1 MIRLGGP
8 VFMSGTNPAP
18 GPGESHG
25 SGHEDVQSLARKH
38 REKGFRAAYAP
49 QVSVA
54 DSQRIRDIRK
64 AFEAEDVVL
73 AEVQCWVNLLDP
85 DPPKARA
92 NRERVAESLAVAD
105 EIGAR
110 CALDTVGSFRPE
122 SPNHHDPRNFSEAA
136 FEAAVDI
143 AREIIDS
150 VKPKT
155 AVFAYE
161 VLSMHVVDSPE
172 VIARLI
178 EAVDRKQFGVHM
190 DLANLI
196 NSPRAYWNSGAI
208 IRRAVSLFGDR
219 IVSAHA
225 KDIQM
230 EDASDNIRLREVQPG
245 QGNLDYRA
253 YLSALHGLTRDVP
266 LMMEHLP
273 NEYEYDEAAAYIR
286 SQAVT
291 AGVSL

>member
-8 VFMSGTNPAP
+8 VFMGGEKPAL

-25 SGHEDVQSLARKH
+25 SGHEDVQALARKH

-49 QVSVA
+49 QVSVK
-54 DSQRIRDIRK
+54 DNQRIRDIRK
-64 AFEAEDVVL
+64 AFEAEKVIL

-85 DPPKARA
+85 DPAKAKA
-92 NRERVAESLAVAD
+92 NRERVTESLAVAD

-110 CALDTVGSFRPE
+110 CALDTVGSFRRE

-150 VKPKT
+150 AKPKA

-161 VLSMHVVDSPE
+161 VLSMHIVDSPE
-172 VIARLI
+172 AIARLV

-190 DLANLI
+190 DLANFI
-196 NSPRAYWNSGAI
+196 NSPRAYWNNGAI
-208 IRRAVSLFGDR
+208 IRKAVSLFGDR

-230 EDASDNIRLREVQPG
+230 EDACDNIRLREVAPG

-253 YLSALHGLTRDVP
+253 YLGALHGLKQDVP

-273 NEYEYDEAAAYIR
+273 NEQDYDQAARYIR
-286 SQAVT
+286 SQADI